1 VPQRIFIKLDKCP
14 KHWPFL
20 LFVSLR
26 LLATTQYRPRLGF
39 IEGQF
44 FALGYLA
51 IPILFF
57 TTECLFKRAAAAPAV
72 IFYCFAAAAASFLW
86 PPHREWHITKWQE
99 QQTER
104 EQRLPSV
111 VYI

>member
-51 IPILFF
+51 IPNFFLQQNAFLKGPPPHRQLFF
-57 TTECLFKRAAAAPAV
+57 TVSRRPRLLF
-72 IFYCFAAAAASFLW
+72 YG
-86 PPHREWHITKWQE
+86 HRTANGI
-99 QQTER
+99 
-104 EQRLPSV
+104 
-111 VYI
+111 